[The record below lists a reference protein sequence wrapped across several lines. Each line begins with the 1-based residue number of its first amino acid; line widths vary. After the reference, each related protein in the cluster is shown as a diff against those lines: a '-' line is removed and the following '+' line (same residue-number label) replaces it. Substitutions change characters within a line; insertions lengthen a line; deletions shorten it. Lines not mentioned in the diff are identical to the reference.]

1 MPQVFYIYLF
11 NSEVGNNILIWQKK
25 KQAQEAE
32 LICPG
37 CTMSEQLRQDAD
49 RGLGSGSRSQFN
61 HFTLAS
67 FTAGLHTWVTFG
79 FQRDNFN
86 RIDLTFNLIF
96 LEKTTG
102 YVKNS
107 AISLIKVLLKCHINY
122 TVTVPYV
129 WSLYALFY

>member
-1 MPQVFYIYLF
+1 MLQVLYIYLF
-11 NSEVGNNILIWQKK
+11 NPEVDSNILIWQKK

-49 RGLGSGSRSQFN
+49 WGLAPEVSLN
-61 HFTLAS
+61 HFTPAS
-67 FTAGLHTWVTFG
+67 FAAGLHTWVTFG

-86 RIDLTFNLIF
+86 RTDLTFNLICF
-96 LEKTTG
+96 LKKTTG